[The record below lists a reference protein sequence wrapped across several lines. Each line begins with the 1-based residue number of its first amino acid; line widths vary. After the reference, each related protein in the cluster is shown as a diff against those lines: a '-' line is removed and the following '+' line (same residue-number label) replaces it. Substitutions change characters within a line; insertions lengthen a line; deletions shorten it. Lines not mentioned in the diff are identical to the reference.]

1 MKKLLLGLITL
12 FTLTGCSL
20 FKDNLDGATI
30 YTTTYPIKYLVE
42 TLYGDYAQIES
53 IYPADADVYTYKL
66 TDKQNNEYAKSDLFI
81 YNGKSNEKTVAKDLI
96 NKNGKLLIIDVA
108 NGLTYTYGVEELWMS
123 PNNYLML
130 AKNIRDN
137 LTEYLKSRAI
147 IDTINQKY
155 NAFAETISLMDA
167 DLRTIGK
174 EAKEKGKNTIVVTD
188 DLYKYLTNY
197 GFEVISLDEDSV
209 NETTLSNVEAAFKNG
224 TYKALIVSDNKKSE
238 AVDKMITDDKIEVIN
253 ISTMTNNSNAEDY
266 LSTMQMFIDNIRNLT
281 LSD

>member
-1 MKKLLLGLITL
+1 MKKLLLGLTTL
-12 FTLTGCSL
+12 LALTGCSL

-42 TLYGDYAQIES
+42 TLYGDYAEIKS
-53 IYPADADVYTYKL
+53 IYPADADINNYKL
-66 TDKQNNEYAKSDLFI
+66 TDKQNSEYAKSDLFI
-81 YNGKSNEKTVAKDLI
+81 YNGKSNEKTIAKDLI
-96 NKNGKLLIIDVA
+96 NKNGNLLIIDVA

-147 IDTINQKY
+147 IDDINKKY
-155 NAFAETISLMDA
+155 DAFAETISLMDA

-174 EAKEKGKNTIVVTD
+174 EAKEKGQNTIVVTD
-188 DLYKYLTNY
+188 DLFKYLTNY

-209 NETTLSNVEAAFKNG
+209 NDTTLTNVAAAFKNG
-224 TYKALIVSDNKKSE
+224 TYKAIIVSDNQKSE
-238 AVDKMITDDKIEVIN
+238 AVDKMITDNKIEIIN
-253 ISTMTNNSNAEDY
+253 ISTMTNTNNDEDY
-266 LSTMQMFIDNIRNLT
+266 LSVMQVFIDEIRNLT